1 MTIDVLD
8 RDPATAQLGLVES
21 YLGGTDGAS
30 TTAIYG
36 GEGTRVSARGSARQ
50 ARHSN
55 PVYQRRF
62 RNLMSLYTGLMEG
75 DRRAALLFQE
85 ALSTSDFSTLFGD
98 VLDRQILAA
107 YQTRPV
113 QWPTM
118 ARRGRVRDFR
128 TVKRYTLDG
137 GEATLNKVKEL
148 AEYKVRELTD
158 GSYDYAVAKY
168 GDKIAISWE
177 TLIND
182 DLDAFAD
189 IPTRLGN
196 AARRTEEYFAADLF
210 TNSGGPDSTFFS
222 TGNLNIINPTTVG
235 DAGAPTNPPLSI
247 TGLQYAMQVMGQQKD
262 TDGGPIY
269 VESVVLVV
277 PPALEV
283 AANNIVNATE
293 ILAATGGGDGTGN
306 DQLRVAN
313 WMRNRVTVVVNPW
326 LPIINTTSG
335 NTAWYLFA
343 APGGGR
349 PAMEIGF
356 LLGHEQPELWVKSP
370 NARRVGGGMVNP
382 EEGDFEHDAVQYRV
396 RHVLGGTLMDPK
408 AAIASHGSGA

>member
-21 YLGGTDGAS
+21 YLGGTDSAS
-30 TTAIYG
+30 TASIYG
-36 GEGTRVSARGSARQ
+36 SEGTRVSARGLTRQ
-50 ARHSN
+50 RRN
-55 PVYQRRF
+55 GDPNYQRRF

-75 DRRAALLFQE
+75 DRRAALLFHE

-98 VLDRQILAA
+98 IIDRQLLAS

-113 QWPTM
+113 QWPSM

-137 GEATLNKVKEL
+137 GEATLDRVKEL
-148 AEYKVRELTD
+148 APYKVRQLTD
-158 GSYDYAVAKY
+158 GSYEYSVGKY
-168 GDKIAISWE
+168 GDQIAISWE

-182 DLDAFAD
+182 DLDAFSD

-210 TNSGGPDSTFFS
+210 SGSTGPDATFFS
-222 TGNLNIINPTTVG
+222 TANRNIINTTVIG
-235 DAGAPTNPPLSI
+235 STVTPNPALDI
-247 TGLQYAMQVMGQQKD
+247 EALQQAMQVLGQQKD

-269 VESVVLVV
+269 VEGVVLVV

-283 AANNIVNATE
+283 IANNIVNATE
-293 ILAATGGGDGTGN
+293 ILAASGGGDGTGN
-306 DQLRVAN
+306 DQLRVQN
-313 WMRNRVTVVVNPW
+313 WMRNRVQVVVNPW

-343 APGGGR
+343 APTAGR

-356 LLGHEQPELWVKSP
+356 LIGHETPELWVKSP
-370 NARRVGGGMVNP
+370 NAMRVGGGMVNP

-396 RHVLGGTLMDPK
+396 RHVLGGTLLDPK
-408 AAIASHGSGA
+408 AAVASTGLEV